1 MSNNYSLKNLSLF
14 SIAIYLILYFSNQF
28 YSFEDMILIG
38 FTDQLKYLKIVDAAT
53 NSINIEVS
61 EQQGYRFLIPYII
74 GKISNLLKI
83 QNNFIL
89 FSIIMILLNA
99 LIIHTFN
106 KIILYINV
114 KKNISLIIISALIF
128 NAYMFRPAIINPI
141 LINDWLF
148 TYGLLLITSY
158 IIKKKDGY
166 FYFGLVLCAITRQTS
181 QVLNLVFV
189 LVILYNLIFKKKIKV
204 DIYFFGIIINISIF
218 ICLSVISSI
227 FTGGFN
233 KEMYIDHIFGIF
245 YFNYDLLD
253 LLIFILH
260 FLNAYFFEIILLFF
274 LLTNFEFYKK
284 FMKFEVILIA
294 ILGLSIW
301 IQPFLAGPS
310 VDYGNI
316 SRLTILSLPVILI
329 VFLFIFKELE
339 VKSSYTIIIIL
350 LLAMTSLHHH
360 YTYFLNFFFDY
371 KNFHFVIINLVLN
384 FIILTILIKNNC
396 ELKVVK

>member
-1 MSNNYSLKNLSLF
+1 MLNNYNLKDTYIF
-14 SIAIYLILYFSNQF
+14 SFTIYLILYFTNQH
-28 YSFEDMILIG
+28 YSLEDMILIG

-310 VDYGNI
+310 VVYGNI